1 MVDPDRRRPTAI
13 CQAAA
18 YGHGKLEIKQ
28 NFKLLALK
36 VAAVAYKNSK
46 YSDLT
51 WKRLRFWK
59 AGR

>member
-13 CQAAA
+13 CQAAT
-18 YGHGKLEIKQ
+18 YGHGKSEIKQ